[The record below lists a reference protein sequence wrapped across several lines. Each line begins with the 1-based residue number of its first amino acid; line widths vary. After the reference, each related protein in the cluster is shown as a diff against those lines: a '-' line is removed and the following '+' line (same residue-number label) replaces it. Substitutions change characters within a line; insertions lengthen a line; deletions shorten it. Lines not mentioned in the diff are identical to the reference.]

1 MHPAPRVST
10 IQSTALCRATWGQ
23 GREGL
28 EHTQVIRPSTLDRVF
43 NIGDKFMTLMMK
55 KPPLLSHI
63 VPVCK
68 MKRDKSERSR
78 GDVAG
83 KLLSGGGG
91 L

>member
-1 MHPAPRVST
+1 
-10 IQSTALCRATWGQ
+10 
-23 GREGL
+23 
-28 EHTQVIRPSTLDRVF
+28 
-43 NIGDKFMTLMMK
+43 MTPMMK